1 MVFQNSPNIFVA
13 IVQIKLYGCQATGHT
28 GLIRCQRTCV
38 KLVQVNTSHQHRHP
52 ITLLMTKLVAGSRL
66 GCNSR
71 EAAIW
76 TLCEMLWKA
85 LFGWWKRA
93 GFDVMWTK
101 LRLLASHKNLG
112 LLISFLLGSICRQF
126 YKTCGPVIPVYKVV
140 QTALTKFKCTLSC
153 SICSLVFL
161 SRCAPLHFNA
171 TSVWGFCNKDTILHL
186 EIFTKTDFLW
196 AAICLLVNF
205 MTSCRSSPIFVLVI
219 VLY

>member
-28 GLIRCQRTCV
+28 GLIKCQRTCV

-93 GFDVMWTK
+93 GFDGMWTK

-112 LLISFLLGSICRQF
+112 LLISFLLGSISTFADNSTRLVG
-126 YKTCGPVIPVYKVV
+126 TWSPS
-140 QTALTKFKCTLSC
+140 TK
-153 SICSLVFL
+153 L
-161 SRCAPLHFNA
+161 SRLHWPSLSAPSAVQSAAWSFCLGVPHF
-171 TSVWGFCNKDTILHL
+171 TSMPLVSGVSAI
-186 EIFTKTDFLW
+186 KTPFYTWKFSLRLTSYE
-196 AAICLLVNF
+196 LLSV
-205 MTSCRSSPIFVLVI
+205 SWSISWPPAGQVQYLSSW
-219 VLY
+219 